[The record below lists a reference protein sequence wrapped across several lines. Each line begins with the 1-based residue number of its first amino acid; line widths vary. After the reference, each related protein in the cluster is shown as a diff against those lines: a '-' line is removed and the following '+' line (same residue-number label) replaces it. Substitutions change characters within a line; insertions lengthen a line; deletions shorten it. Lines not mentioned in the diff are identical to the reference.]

1 MAGKPLYD
9 TGESKLE
16 TEQNRVFLTAIMAA
30 EDGVLPL
37 GTHLA
42 AVCFLSP
49 VQEVPANKPNIDRT
63 CCSLAQLQ
71 SYSKLLTNLPEDTH
85 SGL

>member
-1 MAGKPLYD
+1 MAGKPLCD
-9 TGESKLE
+9 TGESKLG

-30 EDGVLPL
+30 EDGVLPF

-49 VQEVPANKPNIDRT
+49 V
-63 CCSLAQLQ
+63 
-71 SYSKLLTNLPEDTH
+71 
-85 SGL
+85 